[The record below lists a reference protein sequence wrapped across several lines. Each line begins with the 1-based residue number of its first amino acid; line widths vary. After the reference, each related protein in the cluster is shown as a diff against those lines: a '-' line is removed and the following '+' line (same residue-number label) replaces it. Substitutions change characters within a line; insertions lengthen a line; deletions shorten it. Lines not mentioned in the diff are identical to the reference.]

1 LFVDCRVGRKE
12 AYFQNQAEQ
21 NGGLKC
27 AISMSGALS

>member
-1 LFVDCRVGRKE
+1 VRKE